1 MEPANVVSCISY
13 IGYAV
18 KNYAGEYLYSIL
30 MLNKNYMS
38 VTGNCIFYSYNS
50 DVAEYAEDGNGS
62 VAHTWNCTECG
73 NGGW

>member
-1 MEPANVVSCISY
+1 
-13 IGYAV
+13 
-18 KNYAGEYLYSIL
+18 